1 MTGLQIQKSGAPTNK
16 AVAATGG
23 SAFGAAIT
31 TLVIH
36 SLPGCIDYSPEV
48 KAALATIV
56 TALITGLA
64 AYFTPPGAA
73 EAVFRAIDGTPI
85 SGKVVQPPADSG

>member
-1 MTGLQIQKSGAPTNK
+1 MTGLQVKKSGAPTNK

-36 SLPGCIDYSPEV
+36 ALPGGADYSPEV
-48 KAALATIV
+48 KAALATVI
-56 TALITGLA
+56 TALVTGLA

-73 EAVFRAIDGTPI
+73 EAVFRAADGASV
-85 SGKVVQPPADSG
+85 SGKIVEPPTDSG